1 MKRQGFTI
9 LEILV
14 VLAVLAILIGIAVP
28 RIKGMQ
34 EQANITKAKSELKT
48 IQLAVES
55 YRMNHGSYPEKSGD
69 NCTKLTETL
78 LIKESPQIVPGIM
91 YDPFGATVTS
101 EYFYMISVDT
111 NYYVIGSL
119 GTSGKKV
126 EDALDVFLLM
136 GTGGCFVQEAL
147 DLIAAGMIVVTN
159 GSGTLCE

>member
-1 MKRQGFTI
+1 
-9 LEILV
+9 
-14 VLAVLAILIGIAVP
+14 
-28 RIKGMQ
+28 
-34 EQANITKAKSELKT
+34 
-48 IQLAVES
+48 
-55 YRMNHGSYPEKSGD
+55 
-69 NCTKLTETL
+69 
-78 LIKESPQIVPGIM
+78 M